1 MNIKYGVAKF
11 HLIVCI
17 FLFFYL
23 DLMKAVSQENSSSA
37 GGEVKTAELVILLD
51 GLRVDPSVL
60 SQSHEVLGESA
71 NTGSPLNEGVRAK
84 LRLRSNPE
92 TIRSMARSQTLRVSF
107 SLKWFLIKYLSLV
120 HAHFTV
126 N

>member
-107 SLKWFLIKYLSLV
+107 S
-120 HAHFTV
+120 
-126 N
+126 